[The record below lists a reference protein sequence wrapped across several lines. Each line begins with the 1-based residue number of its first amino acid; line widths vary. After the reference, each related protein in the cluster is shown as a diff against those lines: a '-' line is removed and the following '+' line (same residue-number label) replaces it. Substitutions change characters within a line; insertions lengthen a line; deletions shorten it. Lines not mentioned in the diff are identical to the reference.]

1 MSDSCPILTG
11 NFGGHHHHHHK
22 SNTSSSSSSSACES
36 HLSPVVNEKSPQ
48 SIIMDHTLGK
58 KSINGTAAKYW
69 RRNGGPMVSMG
80 PNGKF
85 DASGFG
91 AINLSIFIIK
101 VLSLGGS
108 STCISSEHP
117 YSDAASCT
125 SSPVYAELDA
135 SVAGSHHYGHTPSPM
150 IGPPYYHHHHQS
162 HPFGNAY
169 SEVPDN
175 MARNGSILSD
185 STYDHNAA
193 YLSAQPPG
201 PFYNGTIAGTANS
214 RSLRR
219 LAATRSMQT
228 SVMAQNSAGS
238 FTPLLAGH
246 PYHYQ
251 PMAATMTMQQQPA
264 SQNGQFHFLTGG
276 RSLAAKKPRHGQQQL
291 HSTPQARS
299 SISSSNTGNHYVEHQ
314 TNFGG
319 HNGTLISDIEPQHH
333 QQLNAFSSFLDSTG
347 GSARKL
353 SAGNGLQYTEMPL
366 LSSSPFGGVNTYRG
380 GREGMSETHSNQDLN
395 SSASSS
401 SGGGGHGS
409 GSSGTSLKRP
419 LPPVPSGGSGVRL

>member
-1 MSDSCPILTG
+1 MEQPPPSIG
-11 NFGGHHHHHHK
+11 
-22 SNTSSSSSSSACES
+22 
-36 HLSPVVNEKSPQ
+36 VV
-48 SIIMDHTLGK
+48 MAGLWFRWD
-58 KSINGTAAKYW
+58 
-69 RRNGGPMVSMG
+69 PMVSLV
-80 PNGKF
+80 F
-85 DASGFG
+85 LY
-91 AINLSIFIIK
+91 LSSFCLSTFSLA

-135 SVAGSHHYGHTPSPM
+135 SVAGSNHYGHTPSPM
-150 IGPPYYHHHHQS
+150 IGPPYYHHHQS

-175 MARNGSILSD
+175 VGRNGSILSD

-201 PFYNGTIAGTANS
+201 PFYNSATAGTTNS

-219 LAATRSMQT
+219 LAAARSMQT
-228 SVMAQNSAGS
+228 SVMAQNSSGS

-251 PMAATMTMQQQPA
+251 PMAATVTMQQQA
-264 SQNGQFHFLTGG
+264 SNQNGQFHFLTGG
-276 RSLAAKKPRHGQQQL
+276 RSLVGKKPRPGQQQQM
-291 HSTPQARS
+291 HSTPQVRS
-299 SISSSNTGNHYVEHQ
+299 SMSSSNTSAGNHYVEHQ

-333 QQLNAFSSFLDSTG
+333 HQLNAFSSFLDSTS
-347 GSARKL
+347 GSGRKL
-353 SAGNGLQYTEMPL
+353 STGNGLQYTEMPL
-366 LSSSPFGGVNTYRG
+366 LNASPFGGVNTYRG
-380 GREGMSETHSNQDLN
+380 GREGGMSETHSNQDLN

-401 SGGGGHGS
+401 SGGGNHGS
-409 GSSGTSLKRP
+409 GSSGASLKRP
-419 LPPVPSGGSGVRL
+419 LPPVPSGCGGGNGVRL